1 MRFPILVATTAL
13 LAFGGI
19 AAAQPAWH
27 GHGAM
32 ELLRGVTLTDAQKAQ
47 IKTIE
52 ETARAQTKPVM
63 EQERAIH
70 EQIVAAL
77 LGSNGVTAADL
88 APLVQQ
94 EQALRGQLDQ
104 HMVDAALQVRG
115 VLTPSQ
121 LADASAKHQQLV
133 ALHEQEHAVLHEG
146 AQ

>member
-1 MRFPILVATTAL
+1 MRFPVILATTAL
-13 LAFGGI
+13 LALGGT
-19 AAAQPAWH
+19 AVAQPAWH

-32 ELLRGVTLTDAQKAQ
+32 ELLRGVTLSDAQKAQ

-52 ETARAQTKPVM
+52 ETARAQSKPVM
-63 EQERAIH
+63 EQEHSVH

-77 LGSNGVTAADL
+77 LGNGSVTAADL

-133 ALHEQEHAVLHEG
+133 ALHQQEHQVMHDG
-146 AQ
+146 IQ